1 MTKSLIVNADDF
13 GLCKEITTGIIQAF
27 RQGIVTATSVVVN
40 GAYFKES
47 IKLLKDSGIDAG
59 IHLTFTGGERPVSG
73 SIPGLVDDNG
83 FFLKSYRQVIPR
95 ILLGRFDRAALEK
108 ELSVQISMLKDSGIG
123 VSHIDSHQHLHLLPV
138 IRNMVMRLAQ
148 GFKIPWIRVPRSR
161 TINAKGLGIN
171 MLASGLIKGLKEQK
185 LSFTDAFSGF
195 EQGGHLDETALL
207 RVLAQLRGGITELM
221 VHPGY
226 DASASY
232 DWGYVWEGELRTLT
246 SDSIKDL
253 IKSMGITLT
262 NFKEIK

>member
-13 GLCKEITTGIIQAF
+13 GLCKEITTGIIQAY
-27 RQGIVTATSVVVN
+27 RQGVVTATSVVVN

-47 IKLLKDSGIDAG
+47 VKLLKESGMDAG

-95 ILLGRFDRAALEK
+95 ILLRRFDAVALEK
-108 ELSVQISMLKDSGIG
+108 ELSEQMSMLKDNGIG
-123 VSHIDSHQHLHLLPV
+123 ISHIDSHQHLHLLPG
-138 IRNMVMRLAQ
+138 IRNFVMNLARK
-148 GFKIPWIRVPRSR
+148 FHIRWIRVPRAR
-161 TINAKGLGIN
+161 MTGAKGLGIN
-171 MLASGLIKGLKEQK
+171 ILANKLKKGLKEN
-185 LSFTDAFSGF
+185 SFVFTDAFVGF
-195 EQGGHLDETALL
+195 DHGGHMDEAALSRLL
-207 RVLAQLRGGITELM
+207 RTLADGVTELM

-226 DASASY
+226 DASAYY
-232 DWGYVWEGELRTLT
+232 DWGYGWEGELKTLT
-246 SDSIKDL
+246 SDSIKRL